1 LLEDKMSTL
10 ALNRGF
16 DSTATLPAGFAN
28 RLNPARPS
36 ALRALLT
43 WLGDAFDRWTD
54 DRADMERSLASAQ
67 NIVDLENRMR
77 AALAPR
83 TTMDF

>member
-1 LLEDKMSTL
+1 MSTL
-10 ALNRGF
+10 ALGRGY
-16 DSTATLPAGFAN
+16 DSTAALPAGFAN
-28 RLNPARPS
+28 RLNAKRPS
-36 ALRALLT
+36 ALRAVLT

-54 DRADMERSLASAQ
+54 DRADMERSLANAQ

-83 TTMDF
+83 TVMDF